1 MEKIKIVIIGAGVR
15 GRYTYGD
22 FIKNN
27 QETCE
32 VVVVVENKIG
42 RRKKFKEIFSLPDDK
57 VFANINDFFEKEKMA
72 DAVIIC
78 SSDNTHFLACEKA
91 LEKGYDILVEGPVT
105 NSLDKL
111 VNLQGLCEKNKDKI
125 FMASMPYRYS
135 NFFEYLKK
143 IIDDKELGQLININY
158 NSYIGYEKFVHYYV
172 RGSWRL
178 DSDTAPILLT
188 NSCYDLDMLEYLTNS
203 KCEIISSF
211 GNLNHFTRENM
222 QLNMS
227 QLCIRCGID
236 KECPY
241 CAQKIYSKN
250 KDLNKYLHINPT
262 EDNVNEIL
270 KEGQYGQCVYSCDN
284 NVSDNIISILKY
296 KNNVTASLNISA
308 FTKEESK
315 NIRLMFTHGEVYANM
330 QDNTIS
336 IKKFTDDKEKV
347 IQIEHGNMDEKL
359 IKDFFNRVKTKNN
372 NDMKASVLSI
382 LNNHATAFAGE
393 FANISES
400 VVNVGKFYNEAVE
413 MTKSIEKLFL

>member
-32 VVVVVENKIG
+32 VVAVVENKIG

-143 IIDDKELGQLININY
+143 ISAYDRNIF
-158 NSYIGYEKFVHYYV
+158 KQ
-172 RGSWRL
+172 GSRL
-178 DSDTAPILLT
+178 
-188 NSCYDLDMLEYLTNS
+188 
-203 KCEIISSF
+203 
-211 GNLNHFTRENM
+211 
-222 QLNMS
+222 
-227 QLCIRCGID
+227 
-236 KECPY
+236 
-241 CAQKIYSKN
+241 
-250 KDLNKYLHINPT
+250 
-262 EDNVNEIL
+262 
-270 KEGQYGQCVYSCDN
+270 
-284 NVSDNIISILKY
+284 
-296 KNNVTASLNISA
+296 
-308 FTKEESK
+308 
-315 NIRLMFTHGEVYANM
+315 
-330 QDNTIS
+330 
-336 IKKFTDDKEKV
+336 
-347 IQIEHGNMDEKL
+347 
-359 IKDFFNRVKTKNN
+359 
-372 NDMKASVLSI
+372 
-382 LNNHATAFAGE
+382 
-393 FANISES
+393 
-400 VVNVGKFYNEAVE
+400 
-413 MTKSIEKLFL
+413 

>member
-32 VVVVVENKIG
+32 VVAVVENKIG

-241 CAQKIYSKN
+241 CAQKIYSN
-250 KDLNKYLHINPT
+250 KF
-262 EDNVNEIL
+262 
-270 KEGQYGQCVYSCDN
+270 
-284 NVSDNIISILKY
+284 Y
-296 KNNVTASLNISA
+296 K
-308 FTKEESK
+308 KRE
-315 NIRLMFTHGEVYANM
+315 
-330 QDNTIS
+330 
-336 IKKFTDDKEKV
+336 EKV
-347 IQIEHGNMDEKL
+347 PAGYFQK
-359 IKDFFNRVKTKNN
+359 KK
-372 NDMKASVLSI
+372 KACRRS
-382 LNNHATAFAGE
+382 A
-393 FANISES
+393 
-400 VVNVGKFYNEAVE
+400 
-413 MTKSIEKLFL
+413 